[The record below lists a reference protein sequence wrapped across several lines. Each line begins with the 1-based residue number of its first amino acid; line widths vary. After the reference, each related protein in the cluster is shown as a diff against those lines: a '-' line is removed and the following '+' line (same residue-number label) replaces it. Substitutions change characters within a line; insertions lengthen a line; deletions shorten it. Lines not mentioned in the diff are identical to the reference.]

1 MTSYREEGNPMVWGA
16 SRVVPLW
23 GAGTGAGFPRV
34 MEART
39 RVTSAIE
46 GDSMPDPS
54 DYEVAFQIISTAGNA
69 KSDSMIAI
77 REARAGDFTA
87 AQEALS
93 GPIRHCTRPTAP
105 RPSCLPRK
113 PAATRLSSTSSSSM
127 PRTTSWGRSCCA
139 ISPRNSSRST
149 RRCTTRKRT
158 EHEATVSRGLPV
170 GSLIL
175 RAPD

>member
-1 MTSYREEGNPMVWGA
+1 MVWGA

-87 AQEALS
+87 AQEALE
-93 GPIRHCTRPTAP
+93 RAD
-105 RPSCLPRK
+105 
-113 PAATRLSSTSSSSM
+113 TSL
-127 PRTTSWGRSCCA
+127 
-139 ISPRNSSRST
+139 
-149 RRCTTRKRT
+149 
-158 EHEATVSRGLPV
+158 HEAHRAQTKLLTAEARGNEVKLNIILV
-170 GSLIL
+170 HAQDHLMGSIL
-175 RAPD
+175 LRDLAEEFIEIHKVLHEKKED